1 MAGFIDSHL
10 RIGANMELVVY
21 NVASDFVN
29 NIEIQSAEPKLL
41 FVFFLCCWL
50 KLAQKS
56 WEVRHFFK

>member
-41 FVFFLCCWL
+41 AVFFCWVVDWH
-50 KLAQKS
+50 KNRGK
-56 WEVRHFFK
+56 